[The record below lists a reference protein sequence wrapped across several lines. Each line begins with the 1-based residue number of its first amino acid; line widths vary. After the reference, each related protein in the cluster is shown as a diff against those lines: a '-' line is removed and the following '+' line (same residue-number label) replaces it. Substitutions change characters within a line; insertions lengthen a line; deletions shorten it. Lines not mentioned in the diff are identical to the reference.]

1 MYLQN
6 ALTVPIVIVVWTNCC
21 HDICNDHGSN
31 NSLKQHNNNFNQ
43 NNPDCYLRN
52 GLKQSCFEKGITLSR
67 NHLLLKEIYLWY
79 TFHWHPRLLNAS
91 ARDRDVE
98 QKKKWKEREGG
109 GEREREG
116 SSYNF
121 K

>member
-1 MYLQN
+1 MSKNKISPL
-6 ALTVPIVIVVWTNCC
+6 
-21 HDICNDHGSN
+21 
-31 NSLKQHNNNFNQ
+31 LKTPEKVFQSYQHNKNFNQ
-43 NNPDCYLRN
+43 NNQNNQYCYLEN
-52 GLKQSCFEKGITLSR
+52 GFEQSCFEKGITLSR

-109 GEREREG
+109 GERERM
-116 SSYNF
+116 